1 MSQMNIQEKLHMK
14 NKRQKISIIKSDL
27 LKYSKQIG
35 IIDCEIPILV
45 FHGEE
50 FKNRSNESCK
60 RHGRKESRIGG
71 KYTTMLGLCST
82 TERLIFVNIRGKRNL
97 TQLRITLIHELV
109 HYRFK
114 YMTHTFMEK
123 RIRLIL
129 GGKKYPKKHLH
140 CPEVPFIYRANSML
154 DLLKEFP

>member
-1 MSQMNIQEKLHMK
+1 LGFASLLGISTKINVQVKLHMK
-14 NKRQKISIIKSDL
+14 NKKQKILILKADL

-35 IIDCEIPILV
+35 VIECEVPVLV

-50 FKNRSNESCK
+50 FKRRSDESCK
-60 RHGRKESRIGG
+60 RHGRRESRIGG

-82 TERLIFVNIRGKRNL
+82 TERLIFVNIRGRQNL
-97 TQLRITLIHELV
+97 TQLRKTLIHELI

-123 RIRLIL
+123 RIKLIL
-129 GGKKYPKKHLH
+129 GGKVYPKKHLH
-140 CPEVPFIYRANSML
+140 CPEVPFI
-154 DLLKEFP
+154 

>member
-1 MSQMNIQEKLHMK
+1 MNIQEKLHMK

>member
-1 MSQMNIQEKLHMK
+1 MNIQEKLHMK

-45 FHGEE
+45 FHAEE